1 MTARKPPKQ
10 LTKKPPSSPKAK
22 KAVRRPRKLQGEPD
36 PFTLH

>member
-10 LTKKPPSSPKAK
+10 LTKKPLAPPKAK
-22 KAVRRPRKLQGEPD
+22 KAVTRPRKPRGEPD